1 MVLTAIADI
10 TLEVGFWSVK
20 KIYGIGYWLV
30 WGTPKTE
37 TEILI
42 EKQNE
47 TIQTLHE
54 DLIKINNRLQ
64 KIEEYEKQKET
75 QDVNSD

>member
-1 MVLTAIADI
+1 MILIW
-10 TLEVGFWSVK
+10 LKNWSVK
-20 KIYGIGYWLV
+20 KIYGIGYWIV

-47 TIQTLHE
+47 TIQILHT
-54 DLIKINNRLQ
+54 DLLKINN
-64 KIEEYEKQKET
+64 
-75 QDVNSD
+75 NF